1 MKAIAC
7 FLFGA
12 CTGVVDECP
21 GLRVQDAWVREAPPR
36 AEVNAAYMTLVNEG
50 DAPLALTA
58 VASPEFRRAE
68 YHRMWFE
75 GDSMRMEQM
84 ETLAIPAKETL
95 ALEPGGTH
103 IMLFGPD
110 ERPRA
115 GDVVHIRLQCGA
127 GKTFVDAPVRRVG
140 VAGGHQ

>member
-1 MKAIAC
+1 MKALAC

-21 GLRVQDAWVREAPPR
+21 GLRVEDAWVREAPPR
-36 AEVNAAYMTLVNEG
+36 TEVIAAYMTLFNDG
-50 DAPLALTA
+50 DAPLVLGS

-84 ETLAIPAKETL
+84 DSLTIPGKSAL

-115 GDVVHIRLQCGA
+115 GDTVHIRLACGT
-127 GKTFVDAPVRRVG
+127 GKAFVDATVRRVG
-140 VAGGHQ
+140 VTP